1 MHNLPIAKDMKD
13 DQKRKAIIEAERR
26 KLVNVIYHN
35 DRYYVQEPWADR
47 KFSRAP
53 EVVIDRHL
61 WLILKYL
68 PKQRLELNIND
79 VIRFGRVSF
88 KVTELVVTRTQ
99 ISDAAL
105 AID

>member
-88 KVTELVVTRTQ
+88 KVTVQ
-99 ISDAAL
+99 IGT
-105 AID
+105 

>member
-1 MHNLPIAKDMKD
+1 MD
-13 DQKRKAIIEAERR
+13 AERS

-61 WLILKYL
+61 WIILKYL
-68 PKQRLELNIND
+68 PKQRLELKIND

-105 AID
+105 AIDQIKHGIFIDNSWKQ

>member
-1 MHNLPIAKDMKD
+1 M
-13 DQKRKAIIEAERR
+13 
-26 KLVNVIYHN
+26 YHN

-68 PKQRLELNIND
+68 PKQR
-79 VIRFGRVSF
+79 
-88 KVTELVVTRTQ
+88 
-99 ISDAAL
+99 
-105 AID
+105 